1 MTRLL
6 RFIQE
11 HAQEAAGHG
20 ADAAEHGSGEF
31 NLGETIMHHLVDAR
45 EIELPWGAIH
55 LPSGW
60 YVNLGL
66 SLIHISEPTR
76 PY

>member
-11 HAQEAAGHG
+11 HAQEAAEHG

-31 NLGETIMHHLVDAR
+31 DLGEGRAF
-45 EIELPWGAIH
+45 
-55 LPSGW
+55 
-60 YVNLGL
+60 GL
-66 SLIHISEPTR
+66 EAGN
-76 PY
+76 